1 MPIKVITS
9 KRDIE
14 AALSGLSIKISET
27 KPDRIRKNLEA
38 GDPDEIKRVMRY
50 LADATLLGGAL
61 GQMIEED
68 EVADYR
74 LRRN

>member
-14 AALSGLSIKISET
+14 MSLHGLSIKISET

-38 GDPDEIKRVMRY
+38 GDPDEIKRVMRH
-50 LADATLLGGAL
+50 LADITLLGGAL